1 MHDYWG
7 EETYMF
13 PNEGETM
20 HTEDYDRYRADYA
33 RYLREACEKDG
44 NPHGADDWKYTEKG
58 PIFQELMDN
67 IRASNTSG
75 LYRAANRIVDTIF
88 PRIDRERFLK
98 TIGSETVFQE
108 GFEAMLEAR
117 IKVYLGLVTREEVR
131 GII

>member
-1 MHDYWG
+1 M
-7 EETYMF
+7 
-13 PNEGETM
+13 
-20 HTEDYDRYRADYA
+20 
-33 RYLREACEKDG
+33 
-44 NPHGADDWKYTEKG
+44 
-58 PIFQELMDN
+58 
-67 IRASNTSG
+67 